1 MIKIHDIKPIVTIP
15 DISIYLYYLS
25 ICLSLLFILTI
36 IFFVYKFMKPKSKSK
51 EYEYYKNLQNIDF
64 NHVKQSAYDISK
76 YGKLLAKESRQIQL
90 IDDLCDE
97 LSLYKYKKEIP
108 RDFDKKI
115 KTKFS
120 LFMESIHV

>member
-25 ICLSLLFILTI
+25 ICLSILFILTI
-36 IFFVYKFMKPKSKSK
+36 IFFVYKFMKPKSRAK

-64 NHVKQSAYDISK
+64 NHVKQAAYDISK
-76 YGKLLAKESRQIQL
+76 YARLLAIESRQIEL
-90 IDDLCDE
+90 MKDLCDE

-108 RDFDKKI
+108 EDFDKKI
-115 KTKFS
+115 KNKFN

>member
-15 DISIYLYYLS
+15 DISIYLYYFS
-25 ICLSLLFILTI
+25 ICLSIFLILTI

-76 YGKLLAKESRQIQL
+76 YARLLAIESRQIQL
-90 IDDLCDE
+90 MEDLCDE

-108 RDFDKKI
+108 KDFDKKI
-115 KTKFS
+115 KNKFN